1 VRTNHAEIRP
11 VEVAVFALLAVL
23 FVSLK
28 IIQHLGFLTN
38 DFDTGIYSNVAW
50 NIAHGRGFYSS
61 VLERNH
67 LGEHFSPIVAIFAPL
82 YRIHASAIILL
93 ASQALAVALTFV
105 VLRKLFAVVLS
116 ELPRRTADGISA
128 ALLVLF
134 FLYKPAMS
142 ALYFEFH
149 PSTLGMPLVACSI
162 LFLHRGSDRGLW
174 ISVALL
180 LLTKEVAIA
189 TTLGLAIYAGA
200 VLGRWRT
207 ATALFLVAAG
217 AAALVFQWVMPAFR
231 DGPWGHLERLAPASH
246 PFGKLT
252 YVLGLLVPLGLLP
265 AFGWRALLAAVPTTA
280 VNLSVGLTHQFS
292 LLRHYDDQN
301 CVFWIAAAAH
311 GARVLAPRL
320 LAVEG
325 AWGARLRRGVPVA
338 MLVVALAMTGRTPI
352 SQLWRWWP
360 GPARQ
365 ALRERLAA
373 YVDLPA
379 DVAISTQEGL
389 GPHLSHRHHYRMLW
403 AGDFV
408 DPPFEEGELI
418 VLTRYAMR
426 GRLKWKA
433 SHRVLASDPRF
444 EVVEKD
450 AYLEVYRW
458 NEDAGASE

>member
-1 VRTNHAEIRP
+1 MRTIHAGIRP
-11 VEVAVFALLAVL
+11 VEIAVFAALALLFA
-23 FVSLK
+23 SLK
-28 IIQHLGFLTN
+28 VLEHVGFRTN

-67 LGEHFSPIVAIFAPL
+67 LGEHFSPIMAIFAPL

-93 ASQALAVALTFV
+93 VSQALAVAATFV
-105 VLRKLFAVVLS
+105 LLRKLFAVLLC
-116 ELPRRTADGISA
+116 ELPRTVADRISA

-134 FLYKPAMS
+134 FLYEPVAS

-149 PSTLGMPLVACSI
+149 PSTLGMPLVAGAL

-180 LLTKEVAIA
+180 LLTKEIAIA
-189 TTLGLAIYAGA
+189 TTFGLAIYAGA
-200 VLGRWRT
+200 VLRRWRM
-207 ATALFLVAAG
+207 ATALFLVAVGAG
-217 AAALVFQWVMPAFR
+217 ALVFQWIMPAFR
-231 DGPWGHLERLAPASH
+231 EGPWGHMGRLAPSSH
-246 PFGKLT
+246 LLEKLT
-252 YVLGLLVPLGLLP
+252 YLLRLLVPLGLLP

-280 VNLSVGLTHQFS
+280 VNLSVGFEQQFS
-292 LLRHYDDQN
+292 LHYHYDDQN

-320 LAVEG
+320 LAVAG
-325 AWGARLRRGVPVA
+325 AWGARLRVAVPLA

-352 SQLWRWWP
+352 GQMRRWWP
-360 GPARQ
+360 SPERQ
-365 ALRERLAA
+365 VLRERLAA

-379 DVAISTQEGL
+379 EVAIATQEAL
-389 GPHLSHRHHYRMLW
+389 GPHLSHRYHYRRLNT
-403 AGDFV
+403 GDFL

-418 VLTRYAMR
+418 VLTRHAFR
-426 GRLKWKA
+426 GRLKWREVQRA
-433 SHRVLASDPRF
+433 LASDSRF

-458 NEDAGASE
+458 RESAAPDG